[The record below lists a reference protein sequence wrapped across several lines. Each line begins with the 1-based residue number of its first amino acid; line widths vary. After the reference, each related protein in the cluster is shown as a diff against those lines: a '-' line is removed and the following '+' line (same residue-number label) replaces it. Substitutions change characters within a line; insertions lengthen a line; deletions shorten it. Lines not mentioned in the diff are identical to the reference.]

1 MEILTFIRYALLV
14 YIVNWHPFFSQFHN
28 VVTAGNASFLSLR
41 LGADVILS
49 SQHVRVLGVVISA
62 DLGLEKHVSNVS
74 ATCFRH
80 LHQLRH
86 VWSSLSTE
94 SATTLVHAFVT
105 SWIDYCN
112 VVFVGTLKSVTKKLQ

>member
-62 DLGLEKHVSNVS
+62 DLALRSTFQTS
-74 ATCFRH
+74 AQRAFAIFINSDTSGAHFLQSPLQHSCT
-80 LHQLRH
+80 
-86 VWSSLSTE
+86 LS
-94 SATTLVHAFVT
+94 
-105 SWIDYCN
+105 
-112 VVFVGTLKSVTKKLQ
+112 